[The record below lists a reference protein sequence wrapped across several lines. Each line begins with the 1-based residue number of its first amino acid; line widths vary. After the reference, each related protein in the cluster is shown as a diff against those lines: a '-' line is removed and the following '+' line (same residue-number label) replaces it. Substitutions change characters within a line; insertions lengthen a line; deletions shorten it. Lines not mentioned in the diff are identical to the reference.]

1 MEMSELRDEI
11 KRQFKAHGLLEDSA
25 ENKTENPDDE
35 NAVVETPPEIKV
47 VTAITAPSG
56 YTEEFASAFKDLP
69 QEWQIFLCEREAE
82 NKEEIAKCRAKLDAY
97 NVLETVFGAR
107 RDRLAAK
114 GVETIGQ
121 WLEGLAWLDEA
132 MDENPAST
140 LAAVAAVYGVDLR
153 SSQQAQSALSP
164 AIMARVCKL
173 ERSYNDLTS
182 YLREMQ
188 NRNFDNTLNA
198 FGRQTDRE
206 GNLLHPHFEDVKQSI
221 CDLLKSGTIADI
233 EEAYQS
239 ALWLNPSVRQ
249 ELVQKQINSEAK
261 AAEQSKKAVFALKG
275 KAEKPERELTLRETI
290 AKNMAKYVD

>member
-1 MEMSELRDEI
+1 MSELREVI
-11 KRQFKAHGLLEDSA
+11 ERQFKAHGLLEDSA
-25 ENKTENPDDE
+25 ENTTENSDAKTEVAASLPKT
-35 NAVVETPPEIKV
+35 ET

-82 NKEEIAKCRAKLDAY
+82 NKEQIAKNQAKIDAY
-97 NVLETVFGAR
+97 NVLETLFGAR

-114 GVETIGQ
+114 GVETVSQ

-132 MDENPAST
+132 MDENPANT

-221 CDLLKSGTIADI
+221 CDLLKSGAIADI
-233 EEAYQS
+233 EEAYKS
-239 ALWLNPSVRQ
+239 ALWLNPAVRQ
-249 ELVQKQINSEAK
+249 ELMQQHIDSAAK
-261 AAEQSKKAVFALKG
+261 AAEQSKKAVFGLKG